1 LDCRHWIAK
10 GMRAALWIVPVVAL
24 AGCALKP
31 SVAGTWRGEDNS
43 DKDQG
48 YIVQIF
54 KDDGSYSIQT
64 YYKPNV
70 DAKPMVFAK
79 GTWKQEAER
88 MHITITESPFARNI
102 TDGLLGGV
110 SDLAKALPFVPADAS
125 KEIDK
130 AKNWK
135 FEPSSA
141 WQKIEF
147 RDNDTMVLTSE
158 NDKKVQVLH
167 RVK

>member
-1 LDCRHWIAK
+1 MKIVF
-10 GMRAALWIVPVVAL
+10 GAALSLTL
-24 AGCALKP
+24 AACALKP

-43 DKDQG
+43 SSDKG
-48 YIVQIF
+48 YVVQIF
-54 KDDGSYSIQT
+54 QPDGKYSLETREEHTGKDSE
-64 YYKPNV
+64 KPL
-70 DAKPMVFAK
+70 VFAT
-79 GTWKQEAER
+79 GTWKQEGER
-88 MHITITESPFARNI
+88 MQLTITESPFARKL
-102 TDGLLGGV
+102 TDGLLGGL
-110 SDLAKALPFVPADAS
+110 SDVAKALPFVPAQAS
-125 KEIDK
+125 KDIDK

-147 RDNDTMVLTSE
+147 RDSDTMVLTSE

>member
-1 LDCRHWIAK
+1 MKHLAIGLCLL
-10 GMRAALWIVPVVAL
+10 MT

-48 YIVQIF
+48 FVVQRF
-54 KDDGSYSIQT
+54 KDDGSYVIET
-64 YYKPNV
+64 YHKPNV
-70 DAKPMVFAK
+70 DSKTIVFAK
-79 GTWKQEAER
+79 GTWKQTGDR
-88 MHITITESPFARNI
+88 MEVTVTESPFARNI
-102 TDGLLGGV
+102 TDGLLGGI
-110 SDLAKALPFVPADAS
+110 SDLAKALPFVPAEAS
-125 KEIDK
+125 KDIDK

-147 RDNDTMVLTSE
+147 RDSDTMVLTSE